1 MACMKKITEFIQ
13 EKLHISNYKKC
24 LSYKDLISKIEDY
37 LKEEIHNIKIDYID
51 INVVN
56 DKYRNPDKGEW
67 LQLSSGVYKKEAN
80 INAINYKI
88 EELLKSLNIKF
99 ESKILI
105 GETFS
110 LINIYIKDKIIND
123 TDE

>member
-1 MACMKKITEFIQ
+1 MESMKQLTNYIQ
-13 EKLHISNYKKC
+13 EKLHIKNYKKDNC
-24 LSYKDLISKIEDY
+24 LSYKELISQIKNY

-51 INVVN
+51 FNVVN

-67 LQLSSGVYKKEAN
+67 LQISSGVYKKEVN

-99 ESKILI
+99 ENKILI

-110 LINIYIKDKIIND
+110 LINIYIKI
-123 TDE
+123 